1 METRTV
7 IQYHVYGLVLNPMR
21 DRIETLKLVALAG
34 SKEALLSWHDTYR
47 VESYYDKDSGVD
59 DVYGNPRN
67 WYKCFQKGSP
77 LEWFNPIQYGG
88 RIISEWL
95 SAEDVRQ
102 ITSDAPFIDDSYI
115 P

>member
-21 DRIETLKLVALAG
+21 DRMESVRLVALAG
-34 SKEALLSWHDTYR
+34 SKEALLSWYDSYR
-47 VESYYDKDSGVD
+47 VEPYYDEDSGID
-59 DVYGNPRN
+59 DVYGNPRS

-77 LEWFNPIQYGG
+77 LEWFNPIQDGG
-88 RIISEWL
+88 CIINEWL
-95 SAEDVRQ
+95 SAEGVRQ
-102 ITSDAPFIDDSYI
+102 ATSDAPFIDGSYV